1 MFKEICRFQS
11 YSNSGCRSR
20 KHTDHLTTTT
30 AHGHANLT
38 YSVTICFILPCK
50 EMFFLYLCLSLHI
63 PFINFNLY
71 NLSCLPII
79 SIKIIS
85 WDLLLLTS
93 KSYLPTT
100 CFSLS
105 ICLYIFPHSHTHTLY
120 HIHNILA
127 GALKFGNK
135 FDQNQFW
142 VANLPKL
149 WCSKNNFMRQS
160 LLFSCLHSQKTKLS
174 CSCGINK
181 RHKTSLLLL
190 LRCKIKLILWICV
203 CIHPKFRLKKQ
214 AEIANVLDRGCQA
227 YRLDEC
233 CHVTINQCDQIGRY
247 FGLWATF

>member
-1 MFKEICRFQS
+1 MFNQLFVEEQNSGTGVLWIQKQLLFKLCHNRCSCYYAFPQTWPFQFQKGPIPTSFCLFLYFSTTMFKEICRFQS

-71 NLSCLPII
+71 NLSCLPIL

-85 WDLLLLTS
+85 WYLLLLTS

-105 ICLYIFPHSHTHTLY
+105 ICLYIFPHSHTH
-120 HIHNILA
+120 
-127 GALKFGNK
+127 
-135 FDQNQFW
+135 
-142 VANLPKL
+142 
-149 WCSKNNFMRQS
+149 S
-160 LLFSCLHSQKTKLS
+160 LSHS
-174 CSCGINK
+174 
-181 RHKTSLLLL
+181 
-190 LRCKIKLILWICV
+190 
-203 CIHPKFRLKKQ
+203 
-214 AEIANVLDRGCQA
+214 
-227 YRLDEC
+227 
-233 CHVTINQCDQIGRY
+233 
-247 FGLWATF
+247 